1 MPEPMTG
8 RCIGIA
14 QVKPAGFTDG
24 KTRGATVAA
33 NRRAGA
39 NDSASPKRR
48 QWLRLSL
55 GLGAMLGFV
64 PEPAN
69 SAALGNT
76 DANGALQWRERASLG
91 FGTTLWLRAGH
102 ASADRAEAGLDA
114 AIAAIRHV
122 ERHMSLFEPTS
133 AVCQLNREGVL
144 HNPHPDLV
152 KVLQLAQQVSR
163 RSNGAFDVTVQP
175 LWLAWQGA
183 QRAGRLPTAAE
194 LAAARAQCGWRGLVV
209 SPESIHLKTPGMALT
224 LNGIAQGY
232 ASDLARAALQAQGI
246 EHALIDTGEWS
257 ALGRSPDATPWTLG
271 VANPRSASAL
281 IARLAT
287 DGRAIA
293 TSSDAHCSF
302 SADHRHHH
310 IFDPRTGY
318 SPREVASVTVAAPT
332 CAMADALTKVMFMA
346 GQVRAFDLARQWQV
360 DVLVVDKAGRWRAS
374 AGLAARLSA

>member
-1 MPEPMTG
+1 MPDPMAQ
-8 RCIGIA
+8 RLVGIA
-14 QVKPAGFTDG
+14 LGERAGSTDRATG
-24 KTRGATVAA
+24 GAPVAA
-33 NRRAGA
+33 DDRDG
-39 NDSASPKRR
+39 DSEAAIPRRR

-55 GLGAMLGFV
+55 GLGAMLG
-64 PEPAN
+64 
-69 SAALGNT
+69 SAAS
-76 DANGALQWRERASLG
+76 GAIGSNAATPLQWRERALLG

-102 ASADRAEAGLDA
+102 ASAERAERGLDA

-122 ERHMSLFEPTS
+122 ERQMSLFDPAS

-152 KVLQLAQQVSR
+152 QVLQLAQQVSQ
-163 RSNGAFDVTVQP
+163 RSDGAFDVTVQP
-175 LWLAWQGA
+175 LWLAWQAA
-183 QRAGRLPTAAE
+183 QRAGCLPTVGE
-194 LAAARAQCGWRGLVV
+194 LAAARAQCGWRALAV
-209 SPESIHLKTPGMALT
+209 SPDGIRLQKPGMAIT

-232 ASDLARAALQAQGI
+232 ASDLARAALQAHGI
-246 EHALIDTGEWS
+246 EHALLDTGEWS

-271 VANPRSASAL
+271 VANPRSATAL

-293 TSSDAHCSF
+293 TSSDAHCIF

-318 SPREVASVTVAAPT
+318 SPRELASVTVAAPT

-346 GQVRAFDLARQWQV
+346 GPVRAFDVARQWQV

-374 AGLAARLSA
+374 PGLAARLHR

>member
-1 MPEPMTG
+1 MPEPSTG
-8 RCIGIA
+8 PIG
-14 QVKPAGFTDG
+14 T
-24 KTRGATVAA
+24 
-33 NRRAGA
+33 
-39 NDSASPKRR
+39 ASPKRR

-55 GLGAMLGFV
+55 GLGAVLASGV
-64 PEPAN
+64 SPPRGNAASTAN
-69 SAALGNT
+69 LE
-76 DANGALQWRERASLG
+76 WCERALLG

-102 ASADRAEAGLDA
+102 ASAERAEAGLDA
-114 AIAAIRHV
+114 AIVTIRHV
-122 ERHMSLFEPTS
+122 ERQMSLFEPTS

-144 HNPHPDLV
+144 HHPHPDLV
-152 KVLQLAQQVSR
+152 KVLQLAQQVSK

-183 QRAGRLPTAAE
+183 QRAGRFPTAAE
-194 LAAARAQCGWRGLVV
+194 LAAARAQCGWRGLAV
-209 SPESIHLKTPGMALT
+209 SPKSIRLQKPGMALT

-232 ASDLARAALQAQGI
+232 AGDLARAALQAHGI

-257 ALGRSPDATPWTLG
+257 ALGQSPDATPWTLG

-281 IARLAT
+281 IARLVT

-318 SPREVASVTVAAPT
+318 SPRELASVTVAAPT

-346 GQVRAFDLARQWQV
+346 GPVRAFDVARQWQV
-360 DVLVVDKAGRWRAS
+360 DVLVVDKAGHWRAS
-374 AGLAARLSA
+374 PGLAPQLLS

>member
-1 MPEPMTG
+1 MHEMKSTQIEAQAHAGIVARCGSAAASCASAAPEG
-8 RCIGIA
+8 
-14 QVKPAGFTDG
+14 Q
-24 KTRGATVAA
+24 A
-33 NRRAGA
+33 NPRRRAC
-39 NDSASPKRR
+39 
-48 QWLRLSL
+48 LRLSL
-55 GLGAMLGFV
+55 GLGAMLG
-64 PEPAN
+64 
-69 SAALGNT
+69 SAAS
-76 DANGALQWRERASLG
+76 GATGSSATAPLQWRERALLG

-102 ASADRAEAGLDA
+102 ASAARADAGLDA

-122 ERHMSLFEPTS
+122 DRQMSLFDPTS

-144 HNPHPDLV
+144 HDPHPDLV
-152 KVLQLAQQVSR
+152 HVLQLAQHVSK

-175 LWLAWQGA
+175 LWLAWQRA
-183 QRAGRLPTAAE
+183 ERAGRLPTAAE
-194 LAAARAQCGWRGLVV
+194 LDAARAQCGWQGLTV
-209 SPESIHLKTPGMALT
+209 SPESIRLQKPGMALT

-232 ASDLARAALQAQGI
+232 ASDLARAALQAHGI
-246 EHALIDTGEWS
+246 EHALIDTGEWT
-257 ALGRSPDATPWTLG
+257 ALGRSPDATPWMLG
-271 VANPRSASAL
+271 VANPRSASAM

-346 GQVRAFDLARQWQV
+346 GPVRAFDVARQWQV

-374 AGLAARLSA
+374 PGLKAGLRS

>member
-1 MPEPMTG
+1 MPEFTLAPHLVTS
-8 RCIGIA
+8 
-14 QVKPAGFTDG
+14 QVDG
-24 KTRGATVAA
+24 AD
-33 NRRAGA
+33 RAGRSFQGGPVA
-39 NDSASPKRR
+39 PDASPGLSGVGNPKRR

-55 GLGAMLGFV
+55 GLGAVLQGAPGGVLGAASINA
-64 PEPAN
+64 PAP
-69 SAALGNT
+69 T
-76 DANGALQWRERASLG
+76 RLQWRERALLG

-102 ASADRAEAGLDA
+102 ASAERAEAGLDA

-122 ERHMSLFEPTS
+122 EHQMSLFEPAS

-144 HNPHPDLV
+144 HNPHADLV

-163 RSNGAFDVTVQP
+163 RSDGAFDVTVQP
-175 LWLAWQGA
+175 LWLAWQSA
-183 QRAGRLPTAAE
+183 QRAGRLPTAPE
-194 LAAARAQCGWRGLVV
+194 LAAARAQCGWRGLLV
-209 SPESIHLKTPGMALT
+209 SPQRIALQRPGMALT

-232 ASDLARAALQAQGI
+232 ASDLARAALQAHGI

-257 ALGRSPDATPWTLG
+257 ALGTSPDATPWTLG
-271 VANPRSASAL
+271 VANPRSADAM

-318 SPREVASVTVAAPT
+318 SPRELASVTVAAPT

-346 GQVRAFDLARQWQV
+346 GPARAFDVARQWQV
-360 DVLVVDKAGRWRAS
+360 DVLMVDKAGRWRAS
-374 AGLAARLSA
+374 GGLAARLRA